1 MKRSQMDRNEQ
12 ARKAWKIKMAILPIP
27 IPMFIY
33 QRKKK
38 SNLKVSMKEVR
49 SFMLKLSSNS
59 YFNVIVYHQEET
71 LLSTYWQ
78 SQLKEKLW
86 FKTWC

>member
-1 MKRSQMDRNEQ
+1 M
-12 ARKAWKIKMAILPIP
+12 KIKMAILPIP
-27 IPMFIY
+27 IPMCIY

-38 SNLKVSMKEVR
+38 SNLKVSIKEFR

-78 SQLKEKLW
+78 STERETLV
-86 FKTWC
+86 